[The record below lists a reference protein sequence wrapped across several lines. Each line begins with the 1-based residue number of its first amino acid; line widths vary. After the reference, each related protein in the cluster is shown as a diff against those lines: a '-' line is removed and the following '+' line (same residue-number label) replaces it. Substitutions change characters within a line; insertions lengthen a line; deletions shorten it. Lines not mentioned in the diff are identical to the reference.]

1 MSTKL
6 NELTVTEFVELLE
19 NTKTRKPKSPYL
31 TYEELS
37 DYLQISKTKLERLK
51 RSGRIPYNQV
61 DGIIRFNRNLIDL
74 WLSTDGNKTSFTA
87 RDKKKLEVLC

>member
-6 NELTVTEFVELLE
+6 NELTVTEFVKLLE
-19 NTKTRKPKSPYL
+19 KTQIGKGNPYL
-31 TYEELS
+31 TYEQLS
-37 DYLQISKTKLERLK
+37 EYLQISKTKLERLK

-74 WLSTDGNKTSFTA
+74 WLSTDGNKTSFTS
-87 RDKKKLEVLC
+87 RDKKKLEVLR

>member
-6 NELTVTEFVELLE
+6 NELTVTEFTELLE
-19 NTKTRKPKSPYL
+19 KTQIGKDNPYL
-31 TYEELS
+31 TYEQLS

-51 RSGRIPYNQV
+51 RAGRIPYNQI

>member
-6 NELTVTEFVELLE
+6 NELTVIEFIKLLE
-19 NTKTRKPKSPYL
+19 KTLAGKNKSLYL
-31 TYEELS
+31 TYEQLS

-51 RSGRIPYNQV
+51 RAGRIPYNQV

-74 WLSTDGNKTSFTA
+74 WLATDGTKTTFTS
-87 RDKKKLEVLC
+87 RDKKKLEVLR